1 MIIDHYVAQATI
13 TFKQVQGHRVTVC
26 QQWAYLASLQAFY
39 LNTINGKSPL
49 QESEAK
55 ALDGDK
61 QLMLS
66 TCHQFAGSHVKSR
79 NLVLN
84 QGSFVLGKIEQMS
97 DADVNYLVKEFT
109 KLYVK
114 AATGISWIVT
124 ERDTSNKSSNA
135 LPAVLPQELVRLE
148 HSEFCA
154 NVRGHRKRLLA
165 CWTATKIKYH

>member
-1 MIIDHYVAQATI
+1 MIINHFAAWATI

-26 QQWAYLASLQAFY
+26 QQQAYLVSLQVFY
-39 LNTINGKSPL
+39 LDTINGKGPL
-49 QESEAK
+49 QESEAN
-55 ALDGDK
+55 ALDGDE
-61 QLMLS
+61 QWMLS
-66 TCHQFAGSHVKSR
+66 TCCRFAGSHVKSR
-79 NLVLN
+79 SLVMN
-84 QGSFVLGKIEQMS
+84 HGSFVHGMIEHMS
-97 DADVNYLVKEFT
+97 DDDVNPLVKEVT

-114 AATGISWIVT
+114 AAAGISRIIV
-124 ERDTSNKSSNA
+124 ERDASNKSSDA